1 MKSLFYGIATATLAG
16 LCVGG
21 VLRPTLAEGRIGG
34 PQIALGDSGRLAYG
48 DGDYEGTSSYP
59 YGIPDYVIG
68 TDHLYQPVD
77 YIPTSDAYAD
87 TGWRD
92 AAPDLPMV
100 EPASYASAYQPATYQ
115 TASYDVTVH
124 YPTQGGGITAGLGG
138 DAAPADLG
146 PEVFEPADAPPAA
159 MAAFERDEAA
169 ASGDTSRVAPAS

>member
-1 MKSLFYGIATATLAG
+1 MKSLFYGIAAATLAG

-48 DGDYEGTSSYP
+48 DADYEGTSSYP

-77 YIPTSDAYAD
+77 YIPTSDAYAYED
-87 TGWRD
+87 TGWRNT
-92 AAPDLPMV
+92 APDLPV
-100 EPASYASAYQPATYQ
+100 IEPASYTPGAYQ

-124 YPTQGGGITAGLGG
+124 YPTQGGGITAGLGS
-138 DAAPADLG
+138 DRAPADLG

-169 ASGDTSRVAPAS
+169 ASGDTSRAAPAS

>member
-1 MKSLFYGIATATLAG
+1 MKSMFYGIAVATVAG

-34 PQIALGDSGRLAYG
+34 PQIALGDTGRVAYG
-48 DGDYEGTSSYP
+48 DAEAGTSSHYP

-77 YIPTSDAYAD
+77 YVATSDAYID
-87 TGWRD
+87 TGWQD
-92 AAPDLPMV
+92 ARPDLPVV
-100 EPASYASAYQPATYQ
+100 EPASYTPATYK

-124 YPTQGGGITAGLGG
+124 YPSQGGGILAGLSN
-138 DAAPADLG
+138 DEAPADLG
-146 PEVFEPADAPPAA
+146 PEVFEPADAPAAA

-169 ASGDTSRVAPAS
+169 ASGDTSRAVPQS